1 MVHFLQDTPLDPIHA
16 IPMTAQW
23 WLQLG
28 FIGAFLLA
36 MSLLFW
42 LLKARKADWEHWNV
56 TREGDWNK
64 WSEILLKVNAETN
77 QALKNNTA
85 AFMEVNKT
93 LTTLCDRLTKEDAIS
108 HKMYELLIG
117 RPCLM
122 MALNKDDRKELM
134 DKMKEQGIIPC
145 DTES

>member
-1 MVHFLQDTPLDPIHA
+1 MVHFLQEIPLDPIPT
-16 IPMTAQW
+16 IPMSSQW

-28 FIGAFLLA
+28 FIGAFLVMASITVWVLRYVK
-36 MSLLFW
+36 SS
-42 LLKARKADWEHWNV
+42 WEKWNV
-56 TREGDWNK
+56 TREGDWAK

-77 QALKNNTA
+77 EALKNNTK

-93 LTTLCDRLTKEDAIS
+93 LATLCDRLTREDAIS

-122 MALNKDDRKELM
+122 TALNKEDRKQLL
-134 DKMKEQGIIPC
+134 DKMKEQGVMPC
-145 DTES
+145 TLE